1 MSRKKILWLCS
12 WFPGKTE
19 PYNGDFIQRHA
30 RAASLYNDIYVIHV
44 IGDASGTIRQIEK
57 EITKSD
63 GLTEHLVYFKKK
75 PGLIG
80 KFKAHSSYLF
90 LFKQAI
96 RRYVLENGKPDLVH
110 VHIPYKAG
118 LLGIWL
124 KKRYKIPFIVSEHWG
139 IYNKIVNDNYEKQ
152 NFFFKRIV
160 SKTFHEANCWV
171 SVSNYLSDGVK
182 KMVFDGGFKIIPN
195 TVDTGLFYFKLKDQ
209 GKFRFIHVSNMV
221 TLKNAEG
228 ILRAFKSFCK
238 NNSSAELVMVGD
250 NRKDIREFA
259 AKLFSEGKVKFRG
272 EIPYQQV
279 AKEMQDSNCLILFS
293 DIENSP
299 CVIGEALC
307 CGVPVIATNVG
318 GIPELVNEENG
329 LLVEPGDEE
338 GLASVMG
345 KMIEQYSS
353 FDRKKITNAAT
364 AKFSYQK
371 IGKEFD
377 LLYQKETIT
386 L

>member
-1 MSRKKILWLCS
+1 M
-12 WFPGKTE
+12 
-19 PYNGDFIQRHA
+19 
-30 RAASLYNDIYVIHV
+30 
-44 IGDASGTIRQIEK
+44 
-57 EITKSD
+57 
-63 GLTEHLVYFKKK
+63 
-75 PGLIG
+75 
-80 KFKAHSSYLF
+80 
-90 LFKQAI
+90 
-96 RRYVLENGKPDLVH
+96 LENGKPDLVH

-182 KMVFDGGFKIIPN
+182 KMVFDGGFEIIPN

-338 GLASVMG
+338 GLASVME